1 MIRVGNRLIGGAIVV
16 AAAIGLTACGSDDGG
31 KDSNRAA
38 PAKTTPRAAPTTPS
52 RNLPHDLGGVAPF
65 APDGP
70 WNKTIETVAT
80 DPKSSAMIRI
90 GARSPVPAEEDERL
104 NALSNR
110 RDSRRRLYINMTV
123 RTWTPA
129 VYQIGVGRDVRMVCR
144 QVHCGR
150 AADAVPSTLR
160 LPDDAIPDSG
170 HDGWLIL
177 VDEQRK
183 LVWDLWRSR
192 RVGQTISYAFARK
205 WSLTASGAGTLP
217 SDKYPRVPSLRGSG
231 LPLLAG
237 LIRPKELRAGRIPH
251 ALAISIP
258 GPASS
263 RFVPPATT
271 TNGLSS
277 VNSVPQGARLR
288 LKSSALARI
297 QRAKNRQPGALTVAQ
312 TLYTY
317 GAIVVDRAESPTLY
331 AQRNGDYRG
340 LLTPGALRDLRLTDF
355 EVLTLPEATTDPDA
369 PPKVDANA
377 AARTGVNP

>member
-1 MIRVGNRLIGGAIVV
+1 MIRVGSRLLAASAAV
-16 AAAIGLTACGSDDGG
+16 ALGLGLAACGSDDDDARSDRGG
-31 KDSNRAA
+31 SGQSRQSA
-38 PAKTTPRAAPTTPS
+38 PVTPVRD
-52 RNLPHDLGGVAPF
+52 LPNDLGGPAPF

-80 DPKSSAMIRI
+80 DPRSDEMIRI

-104 NALSNR
+104 GALSNL

-123 RTWTPA
+123 NTWTPA
-129 VYQIGVGRDVRMVCR
+129 VYQIGAGRAVKMVCR

-150 AADAVPSTLR
+150 AVDAVPSELV
-160 LPDDAIPDSG
+160 LPDDAVPDSG
-170 HDGWLIL
+170 HDGWLVL
-177 VDEQRK
+177 VDERRK

-205 WSLTASGAGTLP
+205 WSLTASGAATQP

-237 LIRPKELRAGRIPH
+237 LIRPKELRAGRIQH
-251 ALAISIP
+251 ALAIAIP

-263 RFVPPATT
+263 RYVAPAST

-277 VNSVPQGARLR
+277 VRSVPQGARLR
-288 LKSSALARI
+288 LKASALARI
-297 QRAKNRQPGALTVAQ
+297 QRAKNRQPGALTIAQ
-312 TLYTY
+312 TLYSY

-355 EVLTLPEATTDPDA
+355 EVLTLPRATTDPDA
-369 PPKVDANA
+369 PPKVDANS
-377 AARTGVNP
+377 AARTGVNQ

>member
-1 MIRVGNRLIGGAIVV
+1 MIRVGSRLLAASAAV
-16 AAAIGLTACGSDDGG
+16 ALGLGLAACGSDDDDARSDRGG
-31 KDSNRAA
+31 SGQSRQSA
-38 PAKTTPRAAPTTPS
+38 PVTPVRD
-52 RNLPHDLGGVAPF
+52 LPNDLGGPAPF

-80 DPKSSAMIRI
+80 DPRSDEMIRI

-104 NALSNR
+104 GALSNL

-123 RTWTPA
+123 NTWTPA
-129 VYQIGVGRDVRMVCR
+129 VYQIGAGRAVKMVCR

-150 AADAVPSTLR
+150 AVDAVPSELV
-160 LPDDAIPDSG
+160 LPDDAVPDSG
-170 HDGWLIL
+170 HDGWLVL
-177 VDEQRK
+177 VDERRK

-205 WSLTASGAGTLP
+205 WSLTASGAATQP

-237 LIRPKELRAGRIPH
+237 LIRPKELRAGRIQH
-251 ALAISIP
+251 ALAIAIP

-263 RFVPPATT
+263 RYVAPAST

-277 VNSVPQGARLR
+277 VRSVPQGARLR
-288 LKSSALARI
+288 LKASALARI
-297 QRAKNRQPGALTVAQ
+297 QRAKNRQPGALTIAQ
-312 TLYTY
+312 TLYSY

-355 EVLTLPEATTDPDA
+355 EVLTLPRTTTDPDA
-369 PPKVDANA
+369 PPKVDANS
-377 AARTGVNP
+377 AARTGVNQ